1 MNPTSP
7 LSSETVPAREPGA
20 PALLV
25 VLHGLG
31 DSATG
36 WSWLPG
42 ELDLPWLRYRLV
54 NAPDEY
60 YGGRSWF
67 GFTRPLVPGTASAPA
82 VSDADVRRSREM
94 LHAVLAEE
102 VAGGTPAGRISV
114 LGFSQ
119 GCLMALDAGLRHP
132 EPLAGVV
139 GISGWVHEPDRL
151 AAEVPSGAREVPVLM
166 THGTWDE
173 VVPID
178 PVRVQAG
185 RLREAGFDVAW
196 TEFEKEHTVAGRAE
210 LQLIRAFLGNVFGQA
225 LGRRSGSTAPG
236 P

>member
-1 MNPTSP
+1 MSLT
-7 LSSETVPAREPGA
+7 SETVPAREPGP

-31 DSATG
+31 DSAAG

-67 GFTRPLVPGTASAPA
+67 GFTRPLVPGMAAAPA
-82 VSDADVRRSREM
+82 VSDGDVRRSRGM
-94 LHAVLAEE
+94 LHALLAEE
-102 VAGGTPAGRISV
+102 IAAGTPADRIAL

-119 GCLMALDAGLRHP
+119 GCLMSLDAGLRHP
-132 EPLAGVV
+132 RPLAGLV
-139 GISGWVHEPDRL
+139 GISGWVHQPERL
-151 AAEVPSGAREVPVLM
+151 VDEAPPGAREVPVLM

-178 PVRVQAG
+178 PVRSQAAQ
-185 RLREAGFDVAW
+185 LRAAGFDVAW

-210 LQLIRAFLGNVFGQA
+210 LQLIRAFLGNAFGQP

-236 P
+236 S